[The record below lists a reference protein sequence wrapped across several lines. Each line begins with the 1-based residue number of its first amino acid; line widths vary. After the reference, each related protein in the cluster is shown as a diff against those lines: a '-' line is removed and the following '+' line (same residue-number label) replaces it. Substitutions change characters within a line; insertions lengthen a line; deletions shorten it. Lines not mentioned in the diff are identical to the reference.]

1 MQPAARILGFA
12 ALGLTIIPPLLFMGQ
27 TMAEPAMKNL
37 MIAGC
42 VLWLIFAPLFMKGG
56 AE

>member
-1 MQPAARILGFA
+1 MQTAARILGFA